1 MGEAKRRKQ
10 LDPNYGRVPLAA
22 KKQGLIISPPII
34 INGQTI
40 DCESKLD
47 SQELRF
53 SLLFWDRLVWPNSN
67 AMAFLGCSDSS
78 FLEAEGVLTRQY
90 YRFSDGDFA
99 EIQASTPVRALL
111 DMESKEPGS
120 WSIAQ
125 GPRSLT
131 VDAGLFDAGSG
142 LSVELHKAIPVP
154 AHDVPLAEILEF
166 KARRS
171 SELFLLRHELDSF
184 ICRIE
189 KAENQ
194 EDELHKCID
203 EIDKA
208 CKDLLRVSSE
218 WQFPVYLSSIKASLN
233 FNLFKTGA
241 AAVRAWK
248 FGSQYGLTAAA
259 SLSLAAGVASC
270 VNIKSDEMGLRR
282 IKRPLG
288 PYSYAYHV
296 NKELQF

>member
-10 LDPNYGRVPLAA
+10 LDPNYGRVPSAA
-22 KKQGLIISPPII
+22 KKQGLIISPPMV
-34 INGQTI
+34 INGTSFRG
-40 DCESKLD
+40 DSMLD

-53 SLLFWDRLVWPNSN
+53 SLLFWDRLVWPASSIIS
-67 AMAFLGCSDSS
+67 FGGCRDSS
-78 FLEAEGVLTRQY
+78 FLETEGVLTRPLY
-90 YRFSDGDFA
+90 SFSGDFA
-99 EIQASTPVRALL
+99 ASLVNAQVQALL
-111 DMESKEPGS
+111 DMEKKEPGS

-125 GPRSLT
+125 GPKSLMVET
-131 VDAGLFDAGSG
+131 GLFDAGSG

-171 SELFLLRHELDSF
+171 SEIFLLRHELVNF
-184 ICRIE
+184 ISRIE

-203 EIDKA
+203 EIDRA

-218 WQFPVYLSSIKASLN
+218 WQFPMYLSSIKASLN
-233 FNLFKTGA
+233 FNLMNAGV
-241 AAVRAWK
+241 AAVCAWK
-248 FGSQYGLTAAA
+248 FGSQYGLTAATG
-259 SLSLAAGVASC
+259 LSLAAGVASC